1 MGDSLRLT
9 RIVDSFMLY
18 VRGIL
23 AFDYAT
29 EVADSLPISACV
41 KASIF
46 YEWFFVRV
54 CVNFQ

>member
-46 YEWFFVRV
+46 YEWFF
-54 CVNFQ
+54 CSSLC